1 MSRVYRV
8 LGTDRDG
15 LPVDSSAP
23 TAHSAL
29 QSVADMNRLA
39 EKAGRPADWR
49 AEYADLA
56 WRPLT
61 AAEFAE
67 EKS

>member
-1 MSRVYRV
+1 MNRVYRV

-23 TAHSAL
+23 SARSAL

-39 EKAGRPADWR
+39 VKAGQPADWR
-49 AEYADLA
+49 AEYADLT

-61 AAEFAE
+61 TAELAE

>member
-1 MSRVYRV
+1 MTRIYRV

-15 LPVDSSAP
+15 LPVDSTAP
-23 TAHSAL
+23 NARSAL

-39 EKAGRPADWR
+39 MQAGKPVDWR
-49 AEYADLA
+49 AECADIA

-61 AAEFAE
+61 TDDIED
-67 EKS
+67 

>member
-1 MSRVYRV
+1 MTRIYRV

-15 LPVDSSAP
+15 LPVNSSAP
-23 TAHSAL
+23 NAHSAS

-39 EKAGRPADWR
+39 TKAGKPADWR
-49 AEYADLA
+49 AEYAGLD

-61 AAEFAE
+61 AAELDE